1 MSRRGR
7 KDSSSESE
15 YEPENENEQ
24 DAEDESEE
32 EYGKKSNKVKPK
44 HRNQLKYMKETYA
57 RQVKVRQS
65 HSKTVTDNRIR
76 GIDSDHPFNE
86 REKERL
92 NNIFTQLG
100 DYPLH
105 ESPAVKKPTKRRPD
119 SPKTKTKKSTR
130 QQQTEEEDKENSRE
144 NSPVRAKPKKSN
156 KKKKDVNNNN
166 EEDSENES
174 SSRSSARKKKGTD
187 REIEEDSLM
196 KDLCVIM

>member
-15 YEPENENEQ
+15 YEPEEENEQ

-32 EYGKKSNKVKPK
+32 EYGKKSSKVKPK

-76 GIDSDHPFNE
+76 GIDSDNPFNE
-86 REKERL
+86 REKDRL
-92 NNIFTQLG
+92 NNVFSQLG
-100 DYPLH
+100 DYSLQ

-119 SPKTKTKKSTR
+119 SPKTKTKKSTK
-130 QQQTEEEDKENSRE
+130 QTEEEDKENSRE
-144 NSPVRAKPKKSN
+144 NSPVRVKSKKSS
-156 KKKKDVNNNN
+156 KKKKNVNNNN
-166 EEDSENES
+166 EDSENES
-174 SSRSSARKKKGTD
+174 SSRSSARKKKETTD

-196 KDLCVIM
+196 KDLCAIM